1 MSRFQPALLGG
12 LFIGIMSALPG
23 ISFGNCCCCLWV
35 LTGGMLS
42 TYLLQGRQATPVET
56 SEVLVQGLI
65 AGAVGGVLAGII
77 SVLLQPIIG
86 PWQQQ
91 IMMQMMERFQA
102 AMPPESRQQFDEAM
116 RQQGAAS
123 AQAEM
128 LRSLIFVPV
137 SAAFATAGAA
147 LGLAFFR
154 KKLPP
159 QVQA

>member
-23 ISFGNCCCCLWV
+23 IQIGNCCCCLWV

-42 TYLLQGRQATPVET
+42 TYLLQGRQDTPVET
-56 SEVLVQGLI
+56 SEVMVQGLV
-65 AGAVGGVLAGII
+65 AGAVGGVLAGLI
-77 SVLLQPIIG
+77 SVALQPLIG

-91 IMMQMMERFQA
+91 LAVQMMERFQSA
-102 AMPPESRQQFDEAM
+102 LPPESRQQFDEAM
-116 RQQGAAS
+116 RQQGAGS
-123 AQAEM
+123 AQVEM
-128 LRSLIFVPV
+128 LRSLMFVPV

-154 KKLPP
+154 KKMPP

>member
-35 LTGGMLS
+35 LGGGMLS
-42 TYLLQGRQATPVET
+42 TYLLQGRQDTPVET
-56 SEVLVQGLI
+56 SEVMVQGLI

-77 SVLLQPIIG
+77 SLALQPIIG

-91 IMMQMMERFQA
+91 IAAQMMERFQT

-116 RQQGAAS
+116 RQQGAMS
-123 AQAEM
+123 TQAEI
-128 LRSLIFVPV
+128 LRSLMFIPV

-154 KKLPP
+154 KKLPK
-159 QVQA
+159 VQA

>member
-35 LTGGMLS
+35 LSGGMLT

-56 SEVLVQGLI
+56 GEVMVQGLI

-77 SVLLQPIIG
+77 SVALQPLIG

-91 IMMQMMERFQA
+91 IAAQMMERFQTA
-102 AMPPESRQQFDEAM
+102 LPPESRQQFDEAM
-116 RQQGAAS
+116 RQQGSVS
-123 AQAEM
+123 AQAEI
-128 LRSLIFVPV
+128 LRSLIFIPV

>member
-23 ISFGNCCCCLWV
+23 VQIGNCCCCLWV
-35 LTGGMLS
+35 LSGGMLS
-42 TYLLQGRQATPVET
+42 TYLLQGRQDTPVET
-56 SEVLVQGLI
+56 SEVMVQGLI

-77 SVLLQPIIG
+77 SIALQPLIG

-91 IMMQMMERFQA
+91 LAMQMMERFQT
-102 AMPPESRQQFDEAM
+102 AMPPESRQQFDEVM
-116 RQQGAAS
+116 RQQGAGS
-123 AQAEM
+123 TQVEI
-128 LRSLIFVPV
+128 LRSLMFVPV

-154 KKLPP
+154 KKLPK
-159 QVQA
+159 VQA

>member
-23 ISFGNCCCCLWV
+23 VSFGNCCCCLWV
-35 LTGGMLS
+35 LSGGMLT
-42 TYLLQGRQATPVET
+42 TYLLQGRQDAPVET
-56 SEVLVQGLI
+56 SEVMVQGLI
-65 AGAVGGVLAGII
+65 AGAVGGVLAGMIG
-77 SVLLQPIIG
+77 VALQPVIG
-86 PWQQQ
+86 PWQQRM
-91 IMMQMMERFQA
+91 IAQMMERFQA

-116 RQQGAAS
+116 RQQGAMS
-123 AQAEM
+123 TQAEI
-128 LRSLIFVPV
+128 LRSLMFIPV

-154 KKLPP
+154 KKRPP